1 MAPMVDFIDVHKV
14 YRSRGHTKVV
24 LDHITTTFERGHSY
38 GILGVNGAGKST
50 TIRLLS
56 GTEAPNGGRIRRHVR
71 FSWPLGFGTGFQPLM
86 TGRNNVTFVAR
97 AYGQDVRTVLDFVE
111 DFSEL
116 GDYLD
121 APVRTYSSGMNA
133 RLAFAL
139 SMAIEFECYLID
151 ELTAVGDARFAA
163 RCQAA
168 FKERRARADVIM
180 VSHMVGH
187 HQGLLRPWCG
197 PRRRAADRLR
207 RHRSGDRHV
216 QPAQPLTAWRRTPAD
231 ARAAGRG
238 RWSP

>member
-1 MAPMVDFIDVHKV
+1 MVDLAPMVEFLDVQKY
-14 YRSRGHTKVV
+14 YRTRGQTKVV

-56 GTEAPNGGRIRRHVR
+56 GVEAPNSGRIRRHVR
-71 FSWPLGFGTGFQPLM
+71 FSWPLGFSNGFAPLM

-97 AYGQDVRTVLDFVE
+97 AYGQDVRRVLEFVE

-121 APVRTYSSGMNA
+121 VPIKTYSSGMGA

-139 SMAIEFECYLID
+139 SMAVQFDCYLID

-163 RCQAA
+163 RCVAA
-168 FKERRARADVIM
+168 FKERRATADVIM
-180 VSHMVGH
+180 VSHMVGTIKDY
-187 HQGLLRPWCG
+187 C
-197 PRRRAADRLR
+197 DRGAVLV
-207 RHRSGDRHV
+207 D
-216 QPAQPLTAWRRTPAD
+216 
-231 ARAAGRG
+231 GRLICFDDIDQAIDMYN
-238 RWSP
+238 RLNR